1 MPARASRLKSGSGT
15 SILNCMVV
23 EQYSQSGQQVAA
35 DIQIGVGSCHISE
48 RAKQLVAEVLA
59 SNRLSAG
66 PKTLEFERLIAEA
79 HGCFYGLMC
88 NSGTSALHIALAA
101 MKEHYGW
108 QDGDEILVPAVTFVA
123 TANVVLYNGL
133 KPVFVDVERDYYC
146 VDPSQIEKH
155 ITPRTRAIM
164 PVHVACLPCDMDPI
178 VEICERRGLRIAED
192 SAEAMFVN
200 YRGRPVGSF
209 SDVASFSTYVAHVI
223 STGVGG
229 LCTTNNPDLFLLLKS
244 LMNHGRDSI
253 YTRIDDDAD
262 ARGRQLFEIAD
273 RRFSFV
279 RPGYSFRAT
288 EMEAALGIAQYE
300 ERKDMAARRR
310 EVASLMTRELED
322 LSHIFLLPRSRPGT
336 DHGFMFYPMTIL
348 SPAVKRAELI
358 QYLEERGIETRYVLP
373 LINQPVYRQLFGN
386 LDRDYPVA
394 AYLNQNSFY
403 VGSHPGMTDSNVHRI
418 VEVLHAFCREQQI

>member
-1 MPARASRLKSGSGT
+1 MTEGKQALHPSWTALQT
-15 SILNCMVV
+15 
-23 EQYSQSGQQVAA
+23 
-35 DIQIGVGSCHISE
+35 QIGVGSCHVSA
-48 RAKQLVAEVLA
+48 RAKHLVAEVLD
-59 SNRLSAG
+59 SGRLSAG
-66 PKTLEFERLIAEA
+66 PKTLTFEHLIAAA
-79 HGCFYGLMC
+79 HDCLYGLMC

-108 QDGDEILVPAVTFVA
+108 QDGDEILVPAITFVA

-146 VDPSQIEKH
+146 IDPAQIEKH

-178 VEICERRGLRIAED
+178 LEVCDRRNLKIAED

-209 SDVASFSTYVAHVI
+209 SDIASFSTYVAHVI

-229 LCTTNNPDLFLLLKS
+229 LCTTNNPDLFILLKS

-253 YTRIDDDAD
+253 YTRIDDDAE
-262 ARGRQLFEIAD
+262 AQGRKLFEIAD

-300 ERKDMAARRR
+300 EREQMAAKRKHL
-310 EVASLMTRELED
+310 AALLTGELCD
-322 LSHIFLLPRSRPGT
+322 LSHIFLLPRSRPGAE
-336 DHGFMFYPMTIL
+336 HGFMFYPLTIL
-348 SPAVKRAELI
+348 GTKVQRASLI
-358 QYLEERGIETRYVLP
+358 QYLEERGIETRYMLP
-373 LINQPVYRQLFGN
+373 LINQPVYRKLFGD
-386 LDRDYPVA
+386 LSHEYPVA
-394 AYLNQNSFY
+394 ACINERSFY
-403 VGSHPGMTDSNVHRI
+403 VGSHPGMQESDVHRMS
-418 VEVLHAFCREQQI
+418 EVLHDFCREWRV